1 MLLLLRPAALRI
13 RRGRMRRPPARAM
26 HAGPAC
32 RSASA
37 ATRPAAH
44 TPTAPCSSASAAR
57 LALSMPRHRRRP
69 CSTRRGVSRSLL
81 LLPLL
86 LPLLSR
92 LRSRAR
98 AKAHSELR
106 VPSRYRAPPLPNLA
120 QARPLR
126 APPSPSPTAPRS
138 PPTRSGNRVSSPGSR
153 FAPDTPGSRP
163 YANAPDPPSYTAA
176 HPPRTDRR

>member
-1 MLLLLRPAALRI
+1 MLLLLHPAALRI
-13 RRGRMRRPPARAM
+13 RRGRMRRLPARAM
-26 HAGPAC
+26 RAGPAC
-32 RSASA
+32 RSVSA

-57 LALSMPRHRRRP
+57 LALSMPRHRRHP
-69 CSTRRGVSRSLL
+69 CSTRRGVSQS

-106 VPSRYRAPPLPNLA
+106 VPSRYRAPPMPNLA
-120 QARPLR
+120 QARPPR

-138 PPTRSGNRVSSPGSR
+138 PPTRSGNRVSLPGSR
-153 FAPDTPGSRP
+153 FDPDTPASRP
-163 YANAPDPPSYTAA
+163 CANAPDLPSYTAA
-176 HPPRTDRR
+176 RPPRTDRR